1 MPGSVNSGY
10 GAGPGRFD
18 GRLGPD
24 ELDVRSMA
32 VLGTAWALFGLI
44 AAVLFMVLV
53 APTIG
58 STFVVEST
66 GKSGTTSLE
75 LDPNALAAV
84 LLVGAALAVAAC
96 VVLALVA
103 RRATAVSVGV
113 GALISILTPLLV
125 ALVFV
130 NVLSPVGTDG
140 RAVSAS
146 VAMVIGAAVG
156 GASVVLIAFLTRR
169 SSPTRP

>member
-1 MPGSVNSGY
+1 MPSSVNSGY
-10 GAGPGRFD
+10 GAGLGRLD
-18 GRLGPD
+18 GRLEPEEMD
-24 ELDVRSMA
+24 IRAMA
-32 VLGTAWALFGLI
+32 VLGVAWASFGLI
-44 AAVLFMVLV
+44 AAVLFMTLV

-58 STFVVEST
+58 ATFVVEST
-66 GKSGTTSLE
+66 GRSGTASLE
-75 LDPNALAAV
+75 LDPDALAVV

-96 VVLALVA
+96 VIVAVRA

-140 RAVSAS
+140 RAESAS
-146 VAMVIGAAVG
+146 VGMVIGAAVG
-156 GASVVLIAFLTRR
+156 GASVVLVAFLTRR
-169 SSPTRP
+169 EAPTRL